1 MSKIHER
8 VCEVISIAVSAL
20 YKDAFHK
27 IRHKQ
32 DQLSESLAKVDCPK
46 EPVQVVKVLKDLADM
61 DLNCCQEHTN
71 DNWQP

>member
-1 MSKIHER
+1 M
-8 VCEVISIAVSAL
+8 ISIAVSAL

-61 DLNCCQEHTN
+61 DLNC
-71 DNWQP
+71 